1 MEEGFVLIDAQ
12 RAKEAVACAGRRL
25 LNTGLVARTWGN
37 VSCRVDADTF
47 AITPSGLGYEHMTA
61 DDVVLYHMESGA
73 FEGAYKPSSEK
84 GVHAA
89 AYRRFPNARFV
100 IHTHQDYASALGL
113 AGYEPLLTEGA
124 ISDCLGGVA
133 RAEYGLPGTKR
144 LVQNVTNAMEGG
156 AHCVLM
162 AHHGALIIGQSAE
175 EAFFRAERLE
185 RACMAARKGQ
195 PEQTS
200 ETGDALNTLVKQ
212 LAADGTVLAADAPS
226 VIAASMQKAGLCAQL
241 DDMAQMLGCRIR
253 CVKPN
258 ANAVA
263 RALQKRDAVFVE
275 GLGAICRGKTEGDAR
290 ALCLLVKK
298 ACVCFLH
305 TRACGEKATLSRL
318 DSALMHAVYRLKY
331 AKKIGG

>member
-1 MEEGFVLIDAQ
+1 MDAQ
-12 RAKEAVACAGRRL
+12 RAKEAVASAGRRL
-25 LNTGLVARTWGN
+25 LDTGLVTRTWGN

-73 FEGAYKPSSEK
+73 FEGAHQPSSEK

-89 AYRRFPNARFV
+89 AYKRFPNAGFV

-113 AGYEPLLTEGA
+113 AGYEPLLTKDA
-124 ISDCLGGVA
+124 MSDCLGGVA
-133 RAEYGLPGTKR
+133 WAKYGLPGTKR
-144 LVQNVTNAMEGG
+144 LVQNVTDAMQGG

-162 AHHGALIIGQSAE
+162 AHHGALIIGQSAK
-175 EAFFRAERLE
+175 EAFSRAEELE
-185 RACMAARKGQ
+185 RACMAACKGQ

-200 ETGDALNTLVKQ
+200 ETGDALNALVTQ
-212 LAADGTVLAADAPS
+212 LAADGTVFAADAPS
-226 VIAASMQKAGLCAQL
+226 IIAASMQKAGVCAQL
-241 DDMAQMLGCRIR
+241 DDMAQMLGYRIR

-258 ANAVA
+258 ADAVS
-263 RALQKRDAVFVE
+263 RALQKRDAVLVE
-275 GLGAICRGKTEGDAR
+275 CLGAICRGKTEGDAH
-290 ALCLLVKK
+290 ALCLLVRK

-305 TRACGEKATLSRL
+305 TRVCGEKATLSRL
-318 DSALMHAVYRLKY
+318 DAALMHAVYRLKY